1 VRVRAERK
9 VKQALKLHERYSLGG
24 LAQFCMGKVEKV
36 CEVRR
41 MGEEETALE
50 TVESRDETLVAQQE
64 LKKRTICIRIV
75 VLDKLVKA
83 FSA

>member
-9 VKQALKLHERYSLGG
+9 VKQALKLHERHSFGG
-24 LAQFCMGKVEKV
+24 LPQFCMGKVEEV
-36 CEVRR
+36 CEVGR
-41 MGEEETALE
+41 MGEEKTALE
-50 TVESRDETLVAQQE
+50 TVEPRDETLVAQQE
-64 LKKRTICIRIV
+64 LKKRAICIRVV